1 VYDIEHQ
8 TYFGVEGFSGYVT
21 IDSNT
26 NNKVWFSY
34 IMNKKGIQNAPVV
47 IANPGGPG
55 F

>member
-1 VYDIEHQ
+1 
-8 TYFGVEGFSGYVT
+8 VT